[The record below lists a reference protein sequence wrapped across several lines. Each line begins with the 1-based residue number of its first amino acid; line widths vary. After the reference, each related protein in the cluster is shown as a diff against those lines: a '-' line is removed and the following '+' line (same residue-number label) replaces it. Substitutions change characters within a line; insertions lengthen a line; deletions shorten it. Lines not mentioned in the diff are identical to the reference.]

1 MNYLIT
7 YMTSAIIA
15 PITTFQIIKSNSGG
29 KTEALKFFL
38 ANRKERVK
46 ILAITELE
54 DEAVEVLR
62 DYYEEKS

>member
-7 YMTSAIIA
+7 YTESAIIT
-15 PITTFQIIKSNSGG
+15 PRMTFQIIKSNSGG
-29 KTEALKFFL
+29 KTAVLKNFL

-46 ILAITELE
+46 IIAITELD

-62 DYYEEKS
+62 DYYEGR